1 MGAKSRNI
9 VFFFY
14 YLSLFWIFI
23 RNQEDLL
30 KKFQKTVGYLRKNKE
45 KNKNL
50 FESGEIADYFLDEIE
65 KYRKDKIRQEKL
77 GEMYQEF
84 ERRREGLL
92 KNLELKDE
100 KINKTKLNRSLEM
113 VFIFI
118 IKIIFF
124 LNFNF
129 FEK

>member
-1 MGAKSRNI
+1 MA
-9 VFFFY
+9 
-14 YLSLFWIFI
+14 FWIFI

-50 FESGEIADYFLDEIE
+50 FESGEIADYFFEEIE
-65 KYRKDKIRQEKL
+65 KYRKDKFRQEKL

-84 ERRREGLL
+84 ERRRENLL
-92 KNLELKDE
+92 KNLELKDQ

-113 VFIFI
+113 VFNFFFFFKFIFL
-118 IKIIFF
+118 KFF
-124 LNFNF
+124 ENFNL
-129 FEK
+129 EKKIR